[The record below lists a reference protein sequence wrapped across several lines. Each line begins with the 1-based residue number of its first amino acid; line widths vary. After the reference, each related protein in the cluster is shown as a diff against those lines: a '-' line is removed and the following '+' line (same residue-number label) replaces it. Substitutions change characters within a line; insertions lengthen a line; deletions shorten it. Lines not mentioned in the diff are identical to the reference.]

1 MIFASDG
8 IITKVI
14 DSNTDR
20 LVYILTPARG
30 RILVSVKGGKKPGGA
45 LTAASQ
51 LFTYGNYEIYEK
63 NSMYWMRSGAPAE
76 SFYGISSDIE
86 RLALGTYL
94 CELANELT
102 DENVDGGEIMKL
114 LLNSLYL
121 ISKNSKS
128 HTLIKA
134 VFEIRCAAISGYC
147 PDMCSCAYC
156 KRSESDLFY
165 FDITGGRIYCPDC
178 FAKHDKAVPRVSRE
192 FEYTE
197 RKSSVALLTP
207 AALAAFRYVLSS
219 QPNKIF
225 SFEIKDKDELEN
237 FGKTAQTYIL
247 EHLGRGFDSLDFY
260 KTVKSL

>member
-1 MIFASDG
+1 MIFAIDG

-14 DSNTDR
+14 NNNSDR
-20 LVYILTPARG
+20 LVYILTPDRG
-30 RILVSVKGGKKPGGA
+30 RILVSVKGGKKPGGV

-63 NSMYWMRSGAPAE
+63 NSMYWMRGGTPIE

-102 DENVDGGEIMKL
+102 DENVDGEEIMRL

-121 ISKNSKS
+121 ISKSSKS
-128 HTLIKA
+128 HAQIKA
-134 VFEIRCAAISGYC
+134 VFEIRSCAVSGYC
-147 PDMCSCAYC
+147 PNLYGCTRC
-156 KRSESDLFY
+156 KKSDNDLFY
-165 FDITGGRIYCPDC
+165 FDITGGRIFCPEC
-178 FAKHDKAVPRVSRE
+178 FAIQEKELPRIPRD
-192 FEYTE
+192 FDYTE
-197 RKSSVALLTP
+197 RKSSMSLLTP
-207 AALAAFRYVLSS
+207 AVLAAFRYVISS

-225 SFEIKDKDELEN
+225 SFEIKDRDELEN
-237 FGKTAQTYIL
+237 FGKAAETYIL